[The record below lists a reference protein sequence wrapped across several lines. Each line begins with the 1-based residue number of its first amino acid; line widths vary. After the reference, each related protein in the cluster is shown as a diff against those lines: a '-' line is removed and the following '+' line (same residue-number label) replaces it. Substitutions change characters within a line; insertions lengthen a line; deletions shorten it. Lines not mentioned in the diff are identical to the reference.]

1 MKRVFFSLMVA
12 AAVLLSTAVTCQNPI
27 DPDPEEVT
35 LTYGAY
41 FLSTGHAD
49 LDDAELCQLNTIYAT
64 VNQNIF
70 AQANADKKL
79 GSYATDIHLFG
90 KRMYVAVNGSKRIS
104 VMDKLTCQEVGS
116 VTVRSESGET
126 LSPRAITSYE
136 NALLVS
142 FDEGYLASIDTAYLK
157 AGVVIPVG
165 NAPHDITIAGQK
177 LYVVNSGSNTLQVL
191 NPVTFD
197 IMNTVTVAAGPK
209 KLMADDGSNSLF
221 VICDGGDG
229 NTSLYHVDTNNDKA
243 SLVPGVTAPALMEM
257 SSTGLIVYT
266 KDSNDDLGGRFQL
279 MDTGSLKITGS
290 FISDGSF
297 VKNPSGIFVDPNTK
311 NVYIGENEASAG
323 GTIYIYTAIGQYV
336 TSFSTKSYLP
346 CGAVFITSL

>member
-1 MKRVFFSLMVA
+1 MKRAIFSLLMA
-12 AAVLLSTAVTCQNPI
+12 TAVLLSTAVTCQDPVN
-27 DPDPEEVT
+27 PDPGEIT

-41 FLSTGHAD
+41 FLTSGHAD
-49 LDDAELCQLNTIYAT
+49 MDDAELCQLNTIYAT

-70 AQANADKKL
+70 AQANVDKKL
-79 GSYATDIHLFG
+79 GSNATDIHLFG

-104 VMDKLTCQEVGS
+104 VMDKLTCQELGS
-116 VTVRSESGET
+116 ITVRSESGET

-136 NALLVS
+136 DALLVS

-157 AGVVIPVG
+157 ARVVIPVG
-165 NAPHDITIAGQK
+165 NAPRDLAIAGQK
-177 LYVVNSGSNTLQVL
+177 LYVANTGSNTLQVL
-191 NPVTFD
+191 NPVTLD
-197 IMNTVTVAAGPK
+197 VMNTVTVAAGPK
-209 KLMADDGSNSLF
+209 QLMADDGSNSLF
-221 VICDGGDG
+221 VICDGGDD
-229 NTSLYHVDTNNDKA
+229 NTSLYHVDTNNDAA
-243 SLVPGVTAPALMEM
+243 SLVSGVTKPTLMEM
-257 SSTGLIVYT
+257 SSTGLIIYT

-279 MDTGSLKITGS
+279 LDTGTLKITSS

-297 VKNPSGIFVDPNTK
+297 VKYPSGIFVDPNTK